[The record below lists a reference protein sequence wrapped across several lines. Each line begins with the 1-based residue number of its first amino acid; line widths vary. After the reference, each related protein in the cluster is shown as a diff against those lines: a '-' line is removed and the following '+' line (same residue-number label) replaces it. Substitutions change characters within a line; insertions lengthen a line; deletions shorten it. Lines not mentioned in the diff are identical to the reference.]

1 MWSKTLGVGLHKL
14 LKRVGQENFQLKT
27 RQTFGKDCNA
37 DPASLCLDLNAI
49 LQMFIYVD
57 FRSFFL
63 HILLLWKDC
72 YQVINLIKQF
82 SDLSTIVLVAIWT
95 ALMQIISITDLNM
108 NT

>member
-1 MWSKTLGVGLHKL
+1 MLPQQTALWPHLSWPSNTWELGQLAETQSEEMWSKTLGVGLHKL

-63 HILLLWKDC
+63 HILFTLKGLLSS
-72 YQVINLIKQF
+72 N
-82 SDLSTIVLVAIWT
+82 
-95 ALMQIISITDLNM
+95 
-108 NT
+108 